1 MPPIEFSIPE
11 HNKPTLATAI
21 AVLRN
26 AMSDDPQP
34 IRDILCGT
42 DPVGVISSL
51 ALICNNTL
59 RVATDGHGDDFLWHL
74 DLLAAGLA
82 A

>member
-1 MPPIEFSIPE
+1 MPPIEFNIPE
-11 HNKPTLATAI
+11 HNQPTLATAI

-26 AMSDDPQP
+26 AASDDPQS
-34 IRDILCGT
+34 IRDVISGV

-51 ALICNNTL
+51 ALICNNAL
-59 RVATDGHGDDFLWHL
+59 RVATDNRADDFLWHL